1 MSELVAR
8 TGRHQQRYEAGC
20 RLVAGCIPFKYRNR
34 NCEEGDCDGDGDG
47 GSEKIVEVLMINST
61 SGPGL
66 LFPKG
71 GWENDETVEEAA
83 LREALEEA
91 GVRGHLKEFLGY
103 YDFKSKTLQ
112 DEFSP
117 EGLCKA
123 AMFALLVKEELE
135 SWPEQSTR
143 QRSWLTVPEAIE
155 CCRHPWMQE
164 ALEKGFLKLYADHM
178 ISTSKEANH
187 IDSPVHCQGIFD

>member
-66 LFPKG
+66 LFPK
-71 GWENDETVEEAA
+71 
-83 LREALEEA
+83 
-91 GVRGHLKEFLGY
+91 
-103 YDFKSKTLQ
+103 
-112 DEFSP
+112 
-117 EGLCKA
+117 
-123 AMFALLVKEELE
+123 
-135 SWPEQSTR
+135 
-143 QRSWLTVPEAIE
+143 
-155 CCRHPWMQE
+155 
-164 ALEKGFLKLYADHM
+164 
-178 ISTSKEANH
+178 
-187 IDSPVHCQGIFD
+187 